1 MLPSVAAAVFSR
13 LVPRASLL
21 LLAILLAMES
31 CIFCRIAAGEA
42 PAEVVLADDEAIAF
56 RDLTPKA
63 PTHLLVIPRRHVTS
77 LAQAQPEDQALL
89 GRLMLMAAEAARRTG
104 IADGGYRVVTNIGAG
119 AGQSV
124 FHLHIHVLGGRRFAW
139 PPG

>member
-1 MLPSVAAAVFSR
+1 
-13 LVPRASLL
+13 
-21 LLAILLAMES
+21 MES

-56 RDLTPKA
+56 RDLMPRA
-63 PTHLLVIPRRHVTS
+63 PTHLLVIPRRHIAS
-77 LAQAQPEDQALL
+77 LAHAVPEDQALL
-89 GRLMLMAAEAARRTG
+89 GRLLLLAAEAARR
-104 IADGGYRVVTNIGAG
+104 ADVAEGGYRVVTNIGAG

-124 FHLHIHVLGGRRFAW
+124 SHLHLHVLGGRRFSW

>member
-1 MLPSVAAAVFSR
+1 
-13 LVPRASLL
+13 
-21 LLAILLAMES
+21 MES

-56 RDLTPKA
+56 RDLMPRA
-63 PTHLLVIPRRHVTS
+63 PTHLLVISRRHVAS
-77 LAQAQPEDQALL
+77 LAHALPEDQALL
-89 GRLMLMAAEAARRTG
+89 GRLMLLAAEAARRAG
-104 IADGGYRVVTNIGAG
+104 VAEGGYRVVTNIGAG

-124 FHLHIHVLGGRRFAW
+124 SHLHLHVLGGRRFSW